1 MLLTQTRSFQ
11 RFRTMHLCSLFVSL
25 PIWISFIPVAILNGG
40 FRDYVLVK
48 FLPDKCALAVS
59 GIILSIVAKILLS
72 RVKKLSRTDCLVIS
86 FAWILLT
93 VLFEFGIGL
102 ATGSSVCELLKAY
115 NPLSG
120 NLWLLVVIATGAAP
134 FLALRSRNK

>member
-1 MLLTQTRSFQ
+1 MCSFQ

-59 GIILSIVAKILLS
+59 GIILSILILLVAKILLS

-93 VLFEFGIGL
+93 VLFEFGMGL
-102 ATGSSVCELLKAY
+102 ATGSSVCEGLQSLKWKFMVAGGY
-115 NPLSG
+115 SNWSSS
-120 NLWLLVVIATGAAP
+120 I
-134 FLALRSRNK
+134 SRFEVEK

>member
-1 MLLTQTRSFQ
+1 
-11 RFRTMHLCSLFVSL
+11 MHLCSLFVSL

-59 GIILSIVAKILLS
+59 GIILSILILLVAKILLS

-93 VLFEFGIGL
+93 VLFEFVWDL
-102 ATGSSVCELLKAY
+102 LREALSVNC
-115 NPLSG
+115 
-120 NLWLLVVIATGAAP
+120 
-134 FLALRSRNK
+134 

>member
-1 MLLTQTRSFQ
+1 MCSFQ

-48 FLPDKCALAVS
+48 FLLDKCALAVS
-59 GIILSIVAKILLS
+59 GIILSISILLVAKILLS

-86 FAWILLT
+86 FVWILLT
-93 VLFEFGIGL
+93 VLFEFGMGL
-102 ATGSSVCELLKAY
+102 ATGSSVCELLKAS
-115 NPLSG
+115 SG
-120 NLWLLVVIATGAAP
+120 NLWLLVVVATGAAP
-134 FLALRSRNK
+134 FLALKSRNK

>member
-1 MLLTQTRSFQ
+1 MCSFQ

-59 GIILSIVAKILLS
+59 GIILSILILLVAKILLS

-93 VLFEFGIGL
+93 VLFEFVWDL
-102 ATGSSVCELLKAY
+102 LREALSVNC
-115 NPLSG
+115 
-120 NLWLLVVIATGAAP
+120 
-134 FLALRSRNK
+134 

>member
-1 MLLTQTRSFQ
+1 MCSFQ

-59 GIILSIVAKILLS
+59 GIILSILILLVAKILLS
-72 RVKKLSRTDCLVIS
+72 RVKKLSVRIVWL
-86 FAWILLT
+86 
-93 VLFEFGIGL
+93 
-102 ATGSSVCELLKAY
+102 Y
-115 NPLSG
+115 PLHG
-120 NLWLLVVIATGAAP
+120 YC
-134 FLALRSRNK
+134 

>member
-1 MLLTQTRSFQ
+1 MCSFQ

-59 GIILSIVAKILLS
+59 GIILSILILLVAKILLS
-72 RVKKLSRTDCLVIS
+72 RVKKLSRTDFLVIS
-86 FAWILLT
+86 FVWILLT
-93 VLFEFGIGL
+93 VLFDHKYRKIIILFL
-102 ATGSSVCELLKAY
+102 R
-115 NPLSG
+115 
-120 NLWLLVVIATGAAP
+120 LVNKKLRYIRRCKPEYTGAVYLYVRRTGIL
-134 FLALRSRNK
+134 FNLCF

>member
-1 MLLTQTRSFQ
+1 MCSFQ

-59 GIILSIVAKILLS
+59 GIILSILILLVAKILLS

-86 FAWILLT
+86 FVWILLT
-93 VLFEFGIGL
+93 VLFEFGMGL

-120 NLWLLVVIATGAAP
+120 NL
-134 FLALRSRNK
+134 

>member
-1 MLLTQTRSFQ
+1 MCSFQ

-48 FLPDKCALAVS
+48 FLLDTCALAVS
-59 GIILSIVAKILLS
+59 GILLVAKILLS

-86 FAWILLT
+86 FVWILLT
-93 VLFEFGIGL
+93 VLFEFGMGL

-115 NPLSG
+115 NPSSG
-120 NLWLLVVIATGAAP
+120 NLWLLVVVATGAAP
-134 FLALRSRNK
+134 FLALKSRNK

>member
-1 MLLTQTRSFQ
+1 MCSFQ

-59 GIILSIVAKILLS
+59 GMNYIKHIDITRCQNIIIS
-72 RVKKLSRTDCLVIS
+72 RQEALPY
-86 FAWILLT
+86 
-93 VLFEFGIGL
+93 G
-102 ATGSSVCELLKAY
+102 
-115 NPLSG
+115 LSG
-120 NLWLLVVIATGAAP
+120 YIFCMDIADSLV
-134 FLALRSRNK
+134 

>member
-1 MLLTQTRSFQ
+1 MCSFQ

-48 FLPDKCALAVS
+48 FLLDKCALAVS
-59 GIILSIVAKILLS
+59 GIILLVAKILLS

-86 FAWILLT
+86 FVWILLT
-93 VLFEFGIGL
+93 VLFEFGMGL

-115 NPLSG
+115 NPSSG
-120 NLWLLVVIATGAAP
+120 NLWLLVVVATGAAP
-134 FLALRSRNK
+134 FLALKSRNK